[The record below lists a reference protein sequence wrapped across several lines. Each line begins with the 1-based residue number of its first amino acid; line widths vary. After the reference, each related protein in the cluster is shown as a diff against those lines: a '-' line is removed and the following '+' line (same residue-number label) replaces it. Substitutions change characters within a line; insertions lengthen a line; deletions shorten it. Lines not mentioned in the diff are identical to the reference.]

1 MRSDGELIE
10 RAPSSLCGMR
20 SARKAAGVEE
30 GLLLRPGGAA
40 QRRVAVREPP
50 EATDDVGMLLG
61 VCHELIVAVTAREL
75 NAAFLIGEIFR
86 VHQRQIEELALAVR
100 DPPVEPASD
109 GTIGD
114 GAGDTIALV
123 GALVAAKHV
132 ARELV
137 EHDDERERT
146 LGRLLPGRE
155 RAVAAGLPEARKAQ
169 RDLGVEGRVLLE
181 PLVGSGRAPEC
192 EHLHWSDR
200 LGSAGAG
207 AGDHSRTSPALI
219 RS

>member
-1 MRSDGELIE
+1 MCRSVVHSATRVQCAATELIE
-10 RAPSSLCGMR
+10 LAPSSLCGMR

-61 VCHELIVAVTAREL
+61 VCHELIVAVAAREL

-86 VHQRQIEELALAVR
+86 VLEREIEELALGVR

-114 GAGDTIALV
+114 GAGNPV
-123 GALVAAKHV
+123 GLISAPVAAEHV
-132 ARELV
+132 ARE
-137 EHDDERERT
+137 
-146 LGRLLPGRE
+146 
-155 RAVAAGLPEARKAQ
+155 
-169 RDLGVEGRVLLE
+169 
-181 PLVGSGRAPEC
+181 
-192 EHLHWSDR
+192 
-200 LGSAGAG
+200 
-207 AGDHSRTSPALI
+207 
-219 RS
+219 